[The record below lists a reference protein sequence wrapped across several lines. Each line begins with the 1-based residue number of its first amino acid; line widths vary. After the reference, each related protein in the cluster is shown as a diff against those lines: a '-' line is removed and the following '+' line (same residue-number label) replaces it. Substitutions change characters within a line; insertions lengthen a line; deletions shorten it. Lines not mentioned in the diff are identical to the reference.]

1 MEEEV
6 GVEVDAD
13 GSVGVASPS
22 RKLASTASSS
32 SAITSI
38 DLDGAAYALC
48 DISSKTERCDSN
60 AVRSGG
66 FRALAARA
74 DLGDGQLSRLEVE
87 RHVSFLR
94 GGDEKEGEEARLFE
108 QLLEKSFK

>member
-1 MEEEV
+1 MEVEV
-6 GVEVDAD
+6 GVDGAD
-13 GSVGVASPS
+13 GSVGVVASPS
-22 RKLASTASSS
+22 RKLASTAS

-108 QLLEKSFK
+108 QLLEKSFE